1 MYQKPHIN
9 FRQALK
15 FLDRKHF
22 PVGSNTAPLFLTW
35 GRNIVMKEQI
45 ALENGNGENKAK
57 TAACMGSVYN
67 SNVLCSASSIFT
79 VKNEE
84 MRWKWATL
92 VEKRASKPKP
102 FKTNLWITPKTYL
115 HAGFLSHY
123 DRHTKIFTAY
133 HHIKYDCQNKTH
145 FPTIK
150 DQFFYVQG
158 KITLNSLI
166 I

>member
-1 MYQKPHIN
+1 MNQKPHIN
-9 FRQALK
+9 FIQILK

-22 PVGSNTAPLFLTW
+22 PVGSNTAPLLLTW

-102 FKTNLWITPKTYL
+102 FKTNFWITPKTYL
-115 HAGFLSHY
+115 HADSSIPPPPIHKNIY
-123 DRHTKIFTAY
+123 IISPHKIRLP
-133 HHIKYDCQNKTH
+133 K
-145 FPTIK
+145 
-150 DQFFYVQG
+150 
-158 KITLNSLI
+158 
-166 I
+166 